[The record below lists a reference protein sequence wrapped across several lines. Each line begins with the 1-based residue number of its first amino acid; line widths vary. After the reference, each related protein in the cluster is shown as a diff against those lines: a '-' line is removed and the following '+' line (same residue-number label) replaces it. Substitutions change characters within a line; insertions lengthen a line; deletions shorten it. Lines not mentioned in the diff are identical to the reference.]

1 MYTVFTFLY
10 SRAVCSVL
18 NISCSLPFDE
28 TTNAVFFSLHH
39 RLCLNSGA
47 SWMHNFH
54 SRTTTIQHETKQ
66 SVSSLIPLNV
76 CRPYHMATLVKAV
89 AQAGTGD
96 SGVRQ
101 PVQLP
106 MNTTPC
112 RKSEKFILHLT
123 FYTCCVMHPVL
134 ACTPGRISYLLRTS
148 RTAVR
153 ALISKQDTFV
163 FKKEKKKAC
172 SSHNNP
178 AP

>member
-1 MYTVFTFLY
+1 MLCVEYFMLSPLLWDNKCCF
-10 SRAVCSVL
+10 S
-18 NISCSLPFDE
+18 
-28 TTNAVFFSLHH
+28 SLHH

-54 SRTTTIQHETKQ
+54 LEYNDNSARNKAKC
-66 SVSSLIPLNV
+66 LIPHSFERLS
-76 CRPYHMATLVKAV
+76 PYHMATRVKAV

-101 PVQLP
+101 SGQLP

-163 FKKEKKKAC
+163 FKKEEKKAC